1 MGGTL
6 LDIQGILG
14 QDHPGIIGVEM
25 VAGKEGDAAEVDAHV
40 AFADPFTCGSD
51 GDGGQR
57 LDTDIQIFQI
67 VNLTHCAID
76 DQPFPLVLYG
86 QTRQVSVNQC
96 ASNGTTAVNQHDMAT
111 AVLFEHIV
119 EQPVILETF
128 YRDDLSTKRRA
139 PSKVGEQRL
148 HDVDILLVDVT
159 KLGSIVFHRLNVQL
173 LREFSV
179 YLVNHAVGKIINC

>member
-1 MGGTL
+1 
-6 LDIQGILG
+6 
-14 QDHPGIIGVEM
+14 M

-40 AFADPFTCGSD
+40 AFADTFTCGPD
-51 GDGGQR
+51 GDGRQR
-57 LDTDIQIFQI
+57 LDADIQLFQI
-67 VNLTHCAID
+67 VNLTHRAID

-96 ASNGTTAVNQHDMAT
+96 ASNGTTAVNQQDMTT

-139 PSKVGEQRL
+139 PPKVGEQRF

-179 YLVNHAVGKIINC
+179 YRVNRTVGKIINC